1 MVAAALLGG
10 VLATAQQA
18 QAANLTWSQTAVN
31 TYSWTDSANWGGTGF
46 PNAIGDVANLS
57 GELAGAQTVN
67 LNAVITIGELNFG
80 ATLPSSA
87 AGYTLAAGTNGLL
100 ILDDTD
106 GTVSINKLSGSPS
119 LDTIS
124 ADIQFNDNLTISNNA
139 GGGTL
144 TFTGTIRSVASDV
157 TLNGASIA
165 GGAAILTGAI
175 ATAGGLIKDGTG
187 IAQMNANTTYAG
199 TTWVKAGR
207 LIANT
212 TASIPVRSAI
222 TIDAGAVL
230 ETKATT
236 QTWGSIAG
244 AGNVTNTGSAR
255 VVTIGRD
262 DTSTSFSGTITSTTP
277 ANIAITKIGA
287 GTLTLSPSLAST
299 YTGNTIINGGTVS
312 QQGIQRRNLSVYAQ
326 WNIFD
331 GFATRAAIREAQALL
346 AAEPTLAGPF
356 RHLLSV
362 CGIAAASAIE
372 LLGELPAGVARRT
385 QALRLRLL
393 AQRLSQQPL
402 HALQT
407 ARLLWLQ
414 GQALPL
420 REPR

>member
-10 VLATAQQA
+10 VLATAPQA
-18 QAANLTWSQTAVN
+18 QAANLTWNQTGAGP
-31 TYSWTDSANWGGTGF
+31 YSWTDSANWGGTGF

-57 GELAGAQTVN
+57 GALAGAQTVN
-67 LNAVITIGELNFG
+67 LNAIITIGELNFG

-100 ILDDTD
+100 VLDDTD
-106 GTVSINKLSGSPS
+106 GTVSINKLNGSPS

-124 ADIQFNDNLTISNNA
+124 ADIQFNDALTLSNNA

-175 ATAGGLIKDGTG
+175 ATAGGLIKDGGG
-187 IAQMNANTTYAG
+187 IAQMNTNTTYAG

-212 TASIPVRSAI
+212 AASIPVRSAI

-230 ETKATT
+230 ETKAAAM
-236 QTWGSIAG
+236 TWGSIAG

-255 VVTIGRD
+255 TVTIGRD
-262 DTSTSFSGTITSTTP
+262 DTSTSFSGTITADTP

-312 QQGIQRRNLSVYAQ
+312 LSFVNTAL
-326 WNIFD
+326 
-331 GFATRAAIREAQALL
+331 TSLL
-346 AAEPTLAGPF
+346 AATPLQITGGNFTMTGKAGLGANQLMGALTVGSTGGTITL
-356 RHLLSV
+356 
-362 CGIAAASAIE
+362 
-372 LLGELPAGVARRT
+372 VA
-385 QALRLRLL
+385 
-393 AQRLSQQPL
+393 
-402 HALQT
+402 
-407 ARLLWLQ
+407 
-414 GQALPL
+414 
-420 REPR
+420 